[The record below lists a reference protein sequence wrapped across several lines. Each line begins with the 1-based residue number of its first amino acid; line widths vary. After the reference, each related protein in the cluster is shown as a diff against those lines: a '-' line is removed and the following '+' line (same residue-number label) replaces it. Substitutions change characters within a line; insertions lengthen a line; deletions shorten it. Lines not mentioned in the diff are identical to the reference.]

1 MRSAVLCVC
10 SALKNSLTDSEEKG
24 FIKVVVDSKTDKV
37 LGIHLVGPEVAE
49 ILQVSPPEQ
58 TLALICFISLGK
70 FESSLMT

>member
-1 MRSAVLCVC
+1 MSVY

-49 ILQVSPPEQ
+49 ILQVSVV
-58 TLALICFISLGK
+58 T
-70 FESSLMT
+70 